1 MLMQALKS
9 SQEADKGQ
17 NTDDATAAAVA
28 ARRRDVGKK
37 LKLTEY

>member
-9 SQEADKGQ
+9 GQESKAADP
-17 NTDDATAAAVA
+17 AEVVA

-37 LKLTEY
+37 LKLADY